1 MKTIHTERLS
11 LVPVTPENAE
21 VLWNVLQAPDLR
33 DYQDLP
39 DVGLKHFVRT
49 VATRPNVLE
58 PGAFGRFE
66 WLVFFEGDERTP
78 LGWVSLRIGEKS
90 PSTAEIGYSVVSEFR
105 DRGIATEA
113 VAALVDEGFTRML
126 LRRMRAYCVPENL
139 SSIAVLRRCGFE
151 PDGVMAN
158 GATVSGRA
166 VDVLAH
172 LLERERWDELRLRNR
187 SAIGS

>member
-1 MKTIHTERLS
+1 MKRIHTERLC

-39 DVGLKHFVRT
+39 DVGLAHFLRT
-49 VATRPNVLE
+49 VATRPNALE
-58 PGAFGRFE
+58 KGAFGRFE

-78 LGWVSLRIGEKS
+78 LGWVSLRIGERS
-90 PSTAEIGYSVVSEFR
+90 PSTAEIGYSVVAQFR

-113 VAALVDEGFTRML
+113 VAALVDEGFARL
-126 LRRMRAYCVPENL
+126 GLRRMRAYCVPENG
-139 SSIAVLRRCGFE
+139 SSIAVLRRCGFAD
-151 PDGVMAN
+151 DGVMAN
-158 GATVSGRA
+158 GATVNGRA
-166 VDVLAH
+166 VDVLSH
-172 LLERERWDELRLRNR
+172 LLERDRWESLRHPNR

>member
-1 MKTIHTERLS
+1 MRTIYTERLH
-11 LVPVTPENAE
+11 LVPVTPENAAM
-21 VLWNVLQAPDLR
+21 LWDVLQAPDLR

-39 DVGLKHFVRT
+39 DIGLTQFLRT

-58 PGAFGRFE
+58 PGASGRFE
-66 WLVFFEGDERTP
+66 WLVFFAGDARTP

-90 PSTAEIGYSVVSEFR
+90 SSTAEIGYSVVAAYR
-105 DRGIATEA
+105 DRGIATES
-113 VAALVDEGFTRML
+113 VAALVDEGFVRLL

-139 SSIAVLRRCGFE
+139 SSLAVLRRCGFE
-151 PDGVMAN
+151 SDGVMPH
-158 GATVSGRA
+158 GATVSGQP

-172 LLERERWDELRLRNR
+172 LLERDRWEALRRRNP